1 MDGGSKD
8 STARNARHAGAT
20 SVITTQKG
28 RARQLNAG
36 AAKARGDVLLF
47 LHADSK
53 LPENWELRVQQ
64 AMAPANA
71 KTPRQPPSLPPQWG
85 CFESISIDVSFII
98 YIHLHVLLKH
108 KLM

>member
-20 SVITTQKG
+20 TVITTQKG

-53 LPENWELRVQQ
+53 LPENWEQRVQQ

-71 KTPRQPPSLPPQWG
+71 KTQLPPLPPQWG

-98 YIHLHVLLKH
+98 YMHLHVLLKH
-108 KLM
+108 KLI